1 MVFGCYSLELK
12 MERCPKAL
20 GRQSYMGT
28 HLNAVVT
35 SSEDEQS
42 PDIQKESAEESEIK
56 EKAKEVKPKAKEVKP
71 KAKEVKPKKKHGKSK
86 KKHGNVGEVTL
97 RVSLPYKP
105 KGEMFAVAETFQGGS
120 RLQVIC
126 EDGIR
131 RMGRIPGKL
140 RRRMWVRENDLLI
153 VVPWSF
159 QDSKA
164 DVKFRYTPTQT
175 ANLKRRGKIPE
186 ILDIY

>member
-1 MVFGCYSLELK
+1 MTKDNE
-12 MERCPKAL
+12 
-20 GRQSYMGT
+20 
-28 HLNAVVT
+28 
-35 SSEDEQS
+35 
-42 PDIQKESAEESEIK
+42 
-56 EKAKEVKPKAKEVKP
+56 EVKSSDESNTSNEEISEVNESPKN
-71 KAKEVKPKKKHGKSK
+71 KKS
-86 KKHGNVGEVTL
+86 NTEPTENIRVT
-97 RVSLPYKP
+97 LPYKP

-120 RLQVIC
+120 MLQLIC
-126 EDGIR
+126 EDGKR

-175 ANLKRRGKIPE
+175 SNLKRNGKIPE

>member
-1 MVFGCYSLELK
+1 MT
-12 MERCPKAL
+12 A
-20 GRQSYMGT
+20 
-28 HLNAVVT
+28 
-35 SSEDEQS
+35 SEDEQL
-42 PDIQKESAEESEIK
+42 QKKSGEETDSK
-56 EKAKEVKPKAKEVKP
+56 EETKSDVKVEKP
-71 KAKEVKPKKKHGKSK
+71 KPKKGKKGK
-86 KKHGNVGEVTL
+86 KGKGKYGKKNSNQADETNL
-97 RVSLPYKP
+97 RVTLPYKP

-120 RLQVIC
+120 RLQLIC
-126 EDGIR
+126 EDGER

-175 ANLKRRGKIPE
+175 SNLKRKGKIPE

>member
-1 MVFGCYSLELK
+1 
-12 MERCPKAL
+12 
-20 GRQSYMGT
+20 
-28 HLNAVVT
+28 VT
-35 SSEDEQS
+35 KDN
-42 PDIQKESAEESEIK
+42 D
-56 EKAKEVKPKAKEVKP
+56 EVKSSDESNTSGEEIPEANESPKN
-71 KAKEVKPKKKHGKSK
+71 KKI
-86 KKHGNVGEVTL
+86 NTEPTENIRVT
-97 RVSLPYKP
+97 LPYKP

-120 RLQVIC
+120 RLQLIC
-126 EDGIR
+126 EDGKR

-175 ANLKRRGKIPE
+175 SNLKRNGKIPE

>member
-1 MVFGCYSLELK
+1 MTNDSE
-12 MERCPKAL
+12 E
-20 GRQSYMGT
+20 T
-28 HLNAVVT
+28 EAV
-35 SSEDEQS
+35 E
-42 PDIQKESAEESEIK
+42 ESIAEE
-56 EKAKEVKPKAKEVKP
+56 EKKTDTSKN
-71 KAKEVKPKKKHGKSK
+71 KKNK
-86 KKHGNVGEVTL
+86 KNKKNTPEPTENIRVT
-97 RVSLPYKP
+97 LPYKP

-120 RLQVIC
+120 RLQLIC
-126 EDGIR
+126 EDGKR

-175 ANLKRRGKIPE
+175 SNLKRKGKIPE

>member
-1 MVFGCYSLELK
+1 MVFGCYSLKLK

-71 KAKEVKPKKKHGKSK
+71 KAKEVKPKKKHG
-86 KKHGNVGEVTL
+86 NVGEVTL

-120 RLQVIC
+120 RLQIIC

-140 RRRMWVRENDLLI
+140 RRRMWIRENDLLI
-153 VVPWSF
+153 VIPWSF

>member
-1 MVFGCYSLELK
+1 
-12 MERCPKAL
+12 
-20 GRQSYMGT
+20 MGT

-42 PDIQKESAEESEIK
+42 PDIQKESTEESENK
-56 EKAKEVKPKAKEVKP
+56 EETKEVKP
-71 KAKEVKPKKKHGKSK
+71 KAKEVKPKKKT
-86 KKHGNVGEVTL
+86 NQGEVTL

>member
-1 MVFGCYSLELK
+1 MTE
-12 MERCPKAL
+12 
-20 GRQSYMGT
+20 
-28 HLNAVVT
+28 
-35 SSEDEQS
+35 SEDEQL
-42 PDIQKESAEESEIK
+42 K
-56 EKAKEVKPKAKEVKP
+56 EKSEEETKEKSEEKTDSKEETKSEEKVVKP
-71 KAKEVKPKKKHGKSK
+71 KPKKKKGKKGKYGK
-86 KKHGNVGEVTL
+86 KYHNQVDETNL
-97 RVSLPYKP
+97 RVTLPYKP

-120 RLQVIC
+120 RLQLIC
-126 EDGIR
+126 EDGER

-175 ANLKRRGKIPE
+175 SNLKRKGKIPE

>member
-1 MVFGCYSLELK
+1 
-12 MERCPKAL
+12 
-20 GRQSYMGT
+20 
-28 HLNAVVT
+28 VT
-35 SSEDEQS
+35 ASEDEQL
-42 PDIQKESAEESEIK
+42 QKKSEEDTDSQEEKKSE
-56 EKAKEVKPKAKEVKP
+56 EKVEKP
-71 KAKEVKPKKKHGKSK
+71 KPKKGKKSK
-86 KKHGNVGEVTL
+86 GKYGKKNSNQVDETNL
-97 RVSLPYKP
+97 RVTLPYKP

-120 RLQVIC
+120 RLQLIC
-126 EDGIR
+126 EDGER

-175 ANLKRRGKIPE
+175 SNLKRKGKIPE

>member
-1 MVFGCYSLELK
+1 
-12 MERCPKAL
+12 
-20 GRQSYMGT
+20 MGT
-28 HLNAVVT
+28 HLNTTVT
-35 SSEDEQS
+35 SSEDEQLQDS
-42 PDIQKESAEESEIK
+42 PEGDDEDDEEI
-56 EKAKEVKPKAKEVKP
+56 EKGKTKDKTPDEVV
-71 KAKEVKPKKKHGKSK
+71 
-86 KKHGNVGEVTL
+86 NL
-97 RVSLPYKP
+97 RVTLPYKP

-120 RLQVIC
+120 RLQLIC
-126 EDGIR
+126 EDGER

-175 ANLKRRGKIPE
+175 SNLKRRGKIPE

>member
-71 KAKEVKPKKKHGKSK
+71 KAKEVKPK

>member
-1 MVFGCYSLELK
+1 MGSHY
-12 MERCPKAL
+12 
-20 GRQSYMGT
+20 GRP
-28 HLNAVVT
+28 VT
-35 SSEDEQS
+35 SSEEEQM
-42 PDIQKESAEESEIK
+42 QESEDNKSEK
-56 EKAKEVKPKAKEVKP
+56 EEDTSKATTTN
-71 KAKEVKPKKKHGKSK
+71 KKKQS
-86 KKHGNVGEVTL
+86 NNNEEVNI
-97 RVSLPYKP
+97 RVTLPYKP

-120 RLQVIC
+120 RLQLIC
-126 EDGIR
+126 EDGER

-175 ANLKRRGKIPE
+175 ANLKKLGKIPE

>member
-1 MVFGCYSLELK
+1 M
-12 MERCPKAL
+12 
-20 GRQSYMGT
+20 T
-28 HLNAVVT
+28 VT
-35 SSEDEQS
+35 KDKEEVKSSDESNVSSEETPEVNDS
-42 PDIQKESAEESEIK
+42 PKN
-56 EKAKEVKPKAKEVKP
+56 
-71 KAKEVKPKKKHGKSK
+71 KKS
-86 KKHGNVGEVTL
+86 NTEPTENIRVT
-97 RVSLPYKP
+97 LPYKP

-120 RLQVIC
+120 RLQLIC
-126 EDGIR
+126 EDGKR

-175 ANLKRRGKIPE
+175 SNLKRNGKIPE

>member
-1 MVFGCYSLELK
+1 MT
-12 MERCPKAL
+12 A
-20 GRQSYMGT
+20 
-28 HLNAVVT
+28 
-35 SSEDEQS
+35 SEDEQPQEKS
-42 PDIQKESAEESEIK
+42 EEETNSKKETKSEEK
-56 EKAKEVKPKAKEVKP
+56 VVKS
-71 KAKEVKPKKKHGKSK
+71 KPKKGKGKHGKK
-86 KKHGNVGEVTL
+86 KNYQVDETNL
-97 RVSLPYKP
+97 RVTLPYKP

-120 RLQVIC
+120 RLQLIC
-126 EDGIR
+126 EDGER

-175 ANLKRRGKIPE
+175 SNLKRRGKIPE

>member
-1 MVFGCYSLELK
+1 MTE
-12 MERCPKAL
+12 
-20 GRQSYMGT
+20 
-28 HLNAVVT
+28 
-35 SSEDEQS
+35 SEDEQL
-42 PDIQKESAEESEIK
+42 K
-56 EKAKEVKPKAKEVKP
+56 EKSEEETKEKSEEKTDSKEETKSEEKVVKP
-71 KAKEVKPKKKHGKSK
+71 KPKKKKGKKGKYGK
-86 KKHGNVGEVTL
+86 KYNNQADETNL
-97 RVSLPYKP
+97 RVTLPYKP

-120 RLQVIC
+120 RLQLIC
-126 EDGIR
+126 EDGER

-175 ANLKRRGKIPE
+175 SNLKRSGKIPE

>member
-1 MVFGCYSLELK
+1 MVFGCYSLKLK

-42 PDIQKESAEESEIK
+42 PDIQKKTAEESETK
-56 EKAKEVKPKAKEVKP
+56 EKAKEVKPKAEEVKP
-71 KAKEVKPKKKHGKSK
+71 NAKKVKPK

>member
-1 MVFGCYSLELK
+1 M
-12 MERCPKAL
+12 A
-20 GRQSYMGT
+20 
-28 HLNAVVT
+28 
-35 SSEDEQS
+35 SSE
-42 PDIQKESAEESEIK
+42 KEDKKVDSEEKVSDK
-56 EKAKEVKPKAKEVKP
+56 EKTEKVEEKKEDNKKKPTY
-71 KAKEVKPKKKHGKSK
+71 PKKNKGKKSK
-86 KKHGNVGEVTL
+86 KNQPPPDEANL
-97 RVSLPYKP
+97 RVKLPYRP
-105 KGEMFAVAETFQGGS
+105 KGEIFAVAETFQGGS
-120 RLQVIC
+120 RLQLIC
-126 EDGIR
+126 EDGER

-175 ANLKRRGKIPE
+175 SNLKRRGKIPE

>member
-1 MVFGCYSLELK
+1 MVFGCYSLKLK

-71 KAKEVKPKKKHGKSK
+71 KAKKVKPK

>member
-1 MVFGCYSLELK
+1 MT
-12 MERCPKAL
+12 A
-20 GRQSYMGT
+20 T
-28 HLNAVVT
+28 
-35 SSEDEQS
+35 EDEQL
-42 PDIQKESAEESEIK
+42 K
-56 EKAKEVKPKAKEVKP
+56 EKSEEKTDSQEEKKSEEKVVKPK
-71 KAKEVKPKKKHGKSK
+71 PKKTKKGKKGKYGK
-86 KKHGNVGEVTL
+86 KYGKQVDETNL
-97 RVSLPYKP
+97 RVTLPYKP

-120 RLQVIC
+120 RLQLIC
-126 EDGIR
+126 EDGER

-175 ANLKRRGKIPE
+175 SNLKRSGKIPE

>member
-1 MVFGCYSLELK
+1 MKNLLQRKRKKPDTNKNKKNKKNKKNTPEPT
-12 MERCPKAL
+12 ENIR
-20 GRQSYMGT
+20 
-28 HLNAVVT
+28 VT
-35 SSEDEQS
+35 
-42 PDIQKESAEESEIK
+42 
-56 EKAKEVKPKAKEVKP
+56 
-71 KAKEVKPKKKHGKSK
+71 
-86 KKHGNVGEVTL
+86 
-97 RVSLPYKP
+97 LPYKP

-120 RLQVIC
+120 RLQLIC
-126 EDGIR
+126 EDGKR

-175 ANLKRRGKIPE
+175 SNLKRKGKIPE

>member
-1 MVFGCYSLELK
+1 MTKDNEEVKSSDE
-12 MERCPKAL
+12 
-20 GRQSYMGT
+20 S
-28 HLNAVVT
+28 NV
-35 SSEDEQS
+35 SSEETPEENES
-42 PDIQKESAEESEIK
+42 PKN
-56 EKAKEVKPKAKEVKP
+56 
-71 KAKEVKPKKKHGKSK
+71 KKS
-86 KKHGNVGEVTL
+86 NTEPTENIRVT
-97 RVSLPYKP
+97 LPYKP

-120 RLQVIC
+120 RLQLIC
-126 EDGIR
+126 EDGKR

-175 ANLKRRGKIPE
+175 SNLKRNGKIPE

>member
-1 MVFGCYSLELK
+1 M
-12 MERCPKAL
+12 
-20 GRQSYMGT
+20 
-28 HLNAVVT
+28 T
-35 SSEDEQS
+35 SSEKNSEESKSEDKEQS
-42 PDIQKESAEESEIK
+42 KDEEK
-56 EKAKEVKPKAKEVKP
+56 KVEKNK
-71 KAKEVKPKKKHGKSK
+71 KSK
-86 KKHGNVGEVTL
+86 GKKGKKGYQAQNNEANL
-97 RVSLPYKP
+97 RVTLPYKP

-120 RLQVIC
+120 RLQLIC
-126 EDGIR
+126 EDGER

-153 VVPWSF
+153 IVPWSF

-175 ANLKRRGKIPE
+175 SNLKRLGKIPE

>member
-1 MVFGCYSLELK
+1 MTV
-12 MERCPKAL
+12 
-20 GRQSYMGT
+20 
-28 HLNAVVT
+28 
-35 SSEDEQS
+35 SEDEQL
-42 PDIQKESAEESEIK
+42 QKKSGEETDSK
-56 EKAKEVKPKAKEVKP
+56 EETKSEVKVEKS
-71 KAKEVKPKKKHGKSK
+71 KPKKGKKGKGKYGK
-86 KKHGNVGEVTL
+86 KNSNQADETNL
-97 RVSLPYKP
+97 RVTLPYKP

-120 RLQVIC
+120 RLQLIC
-126 EDGIR
+126 EDGER

-175 ANLKRRGKIPE
+175 SNLKRSGKIPE

>member
-1 MVFGCYSLELK
+1 MNKSWGDNLII
-12 MERCPKAL
+12 
-20 GRQSYMGT
+20 GT
-28 HLNAVVT
+28 LVETTVT
-35 SSEDEQS
+35 SDSE
-42 PDIQKESAEESEIK
+42 QKESVDNSATDKEIK
-56 EKAKEVKPKAKEVKP
+56 TEKSKAT
-71 KAKEVKPKKKHGKSK
+71 KSK
-86 KKHGNVGEVTL
+86 KNVPQPTENIRVT
-97 RVSLPYKP
+97 LPYKP

-120 RLQVIC
+120 RLQLIC
-126 EDGIR
+126 EDGKR

-164 DVKFRYTPTQT
+164 DVRFRYTPTQT
-175 ANLKRRGKIPE
+175 SNLKRNGKIPE

>member
-1 MVFGCYSLELK
+1 
-12 MERCPKAL
+12 
-20 GRQSYMGT
+20 MGT
-28 HLNAVVT
+28 HLNITVT
-35 SSEDEQS
+35 SSEDEQLQDS
-42 PDIQKESAEESEIK
+42 PEGDDESDEEI
-56 EKAKEVKPKAKEVKP
+56 EKGKTKDKTPDEVV
-71 KAKEVKPKKKHGKSK
+71 
-86 KKHGNVGEVTL
+86 NL
-97 RVSLPYKP
+97 RVTLPYKP
-105 KGEMFAVAETFQGGS
+105 KGEMFGVAENFQGGS

-126 EDGIR
+126 EDGVR

>member
-1 MVFGCYSLELK
+1 MTNDSE
-12 MERCPKAL
+12 E
-20 GRQSYMGT
+20 T
-28 HLNAVVT
+28 EAV
-35 SSEDEQS
+35 E
-42 PDIQKESAEESEIK
+42 ESTAEE
-56 EKAKEVKPKAKEVKP
+56 EKKLDASNN
-71 KAKEVKPKKKHGKSK
+71 KKNK
-86 KKHGNVGEVTL
+86 KNKKNTPEPTENIRVT
-97 RVSLPYKP
+97 LPYKP

-120 RLQVIC
+120 RLQLIC
-126 EDGIR
+126 EDGKR

-175 ANLKRRGKIPE
+175 SNLKRKGKIPE

>member
-1 MVFGCYSLELK
+1 MTKDNEEVKSSDE
-12 MERCPKAL
+12 
-20 GRQSYMGT
+20 S
-28 HLNAVVT
+28 NT
-35 SSEDEQS
+35 SSEEIPEINES
-42 PDIQKESAEESEIK
+42 PKN
-56 EKAKEVKPKAKEVKP
+56 
-71 KAKEVKPKKKHGKSK
+71 KKS
-86 KKHGNVGEVTL
+86 NTEPTENIRVT
-97 RVSLPYKP
+97 LPYKP

-120 RLQVIC
+120 RLQLIC
-126 EDGIR
+126 EDGKR

-175 ANLKRRGKIPE
+175 SNLKRNGKIPE

>member
-1 MVFGCYSLELK
+1 MTNDSKETETVQESTIEEERKPDTNKNKKNKKNKKNTLEPT
-12 MERCPKAL
+12 ENIR
-20 GRQSYMGT
+20 
-28 HLNAVVT
+28 VT
-35 SSEDEQS
+35 
-42 PDIQKESAEESEIK
+42 
-56 EKAKEVKPKAKEVKP
+56 
-71 KAKEVKPKKKHGKSK
+71 
-86 KKHGNVGEVTL
+86 
-97 RVSLPYKP
+97 LPYKP

-120 RLQVIC
+120 RLQLIC
-126 EDGIR
+126 EDGKR

-175 ANLKRRGKIPE
+175 SNLKRKGKIPE

>member
-1 MVFGCYSLELK
+1 MVFGCYSLKLK

-71 KAKEVKPKKKHGKSK
+71 KAKKVKPK

-120 RLQVIC
+120 RLQIIC

-140 RRRMWVRENDLLI
+140 RRRMWIRENDLLI
-153 VVPWSF
+153 VIPWSF

>member
-1 MVFGCYSLELK
+1 MTATEEEQLQEK
-12 MERCPKAL
+12 
-20 GRQSYMGT
+20 
-28 HLNAVVT
+28 
-35 SSEDEQS
+35 SEEKTDSQ
-42 PDIQKESAEESEIK
+42 EETKSE
-56 EKAKEVKPKAKEVKP
+56 EKVVKPK
-71 KAKEVKPKKKHGKSK
+71 PKKSKGKKGKYGK
-86 KKHGNVGEVTL
+86 KYGKQVDETNL
-97 RVSLPYKP
+97 RVTLPYKP

-120 RLQVIC
+120 RLQLIC
-126 EDGIR
+126 EDGER

-175 ANLKRRGKIPE
+175 SNLKRSGKIPE

>member
-1 MVFGCYSLELK
+1 MVFDCYSLELK

-42 PDIQKESAEESEIK
+42 PDIQKKSAEESEIK
-56 EKAKEVKPKAKEVKP
+56 EEAKEVKPNAKKVKP
-71 KAKEVKPKKKHGKSK
+71 K

>member
-1 MVFGCYSLELK
+1 
-12 MERCPKAL
+12 
-20 GRQSYMGT
+20 
-28 HLNAVVT
+28 VT
-35 SSEDEQS
+35 SPEDEDLQENHEDNDES
-42 PDIQKESAEESEIK
+42 KEEVEK
-56 EKAKEVKPKAKEVKP
+56 GKAKDKPTEEDV
-71 KAKEVKPKKKHGKSK
+71 
-86 KKHGNVGEVTL
+86 NL
-97 RVSLPYKP
+97 RVTLPYKP
-105 KGEMFAVAETFQGGS
+105 KGEMFGVAETFQGGS

>member
-1 MVFGCYSLELK
+1 MVFDCYSLELK

-42 PDIQKESAEESEIK
+42 PDIQKKSAEESEIK
-56 EKAKEVKPKAKEVKP
+56 EEAKEVKP
-71 KAKEVKPKKKHGKSK
+71 KAKEVKPKKKAS
-86 KKHGNVGEVTL
+86 NEGEITL

>member
-1 MVFGCYSLELK
+1 MTATEEEQLQGK
-12 MERCPKAL
+12 
-20 GRQSYMGT
+20 
-28 HLNAVVT
+28 
-35 SSEDEQS
+35 SEEKTDSQ
-42 PDIQKESAEESEIK
+42 EETKSE
-56 EKAKEVKPKAKEVKP
+56 EKVVKPKP
-71 KAKEVKPKKKHGKSK
+71 KKSK
-86 KKHGNVGEVTL
+86 KKKGKYGKKYGKQVDETNL
-97 RVSLPYKP
+97 RVTLPYKP
-105 KGEMFAVAETFQGGS
+105 KGELFAVAETFQGGS
-120 RLQVIC
+120 RLQLIC
-126 EDGIR
+126 EDGER

-175 ANLKRRGKIPE
+175 SNLKRSGKIPE

>member
-1 MVFGCYSLELK
+1 MTKDNE
-12 MERCPKAL
+12 
-20 GRQSYMGT
+20 
-28 HLNAVVT
+28 
-35 SSEDEQS
+35 
-42 PDIQKESAEESEIK
+42 
-56 EKAKEVKPKAKEVKP
+56 EVKSSDESNTSNEEIPEVNESPKN
-71 KAKEVKPKKKHGKSK
+71 KKS
-86 KKHGNVGEVTL
+86 NIEPTENIRVT
-97 RVSLPYKP
+97 LPYKP

-120 RLQVIC
+120 RLQLIC
-126 EDGIR
+126 EDGKR

-175 ANLKRRGKIPE
+175 SNLKRNGKIPE

>member
-1 MVFGCYSLELK
+1 MTKDKEEVKSSGES
-12 MERCPKAL
+12 
-20 GRQSYMGT
+20 
-28 HLNAVVT
+28 NT
-35 SSEDEQS
+35 SSEEIPEVNES
-42 PDIQKESAEESEIK
+42 PKN
-56 EKAKEVKPKAKEVKP
+56 
-71 KAKEVKPKKKHGKSK
+71 KKS
-86 KKHGNVGEVTL
+86 NTEPTENIRVT
-97 RVSLPYKP
+97 LPYKP

-120 RLQVIC
+120 RLQLIC
-126 EDGIR
+126 EDGKR

-175 ANLKRRGKIPE
+175 SNLKRNGKIPE